1 MKLFG
6 SAKKLM
12 EKTKNGENVPISEV
26 IKVVLV
32 QRNIGQ
38 HQYQE
43 KSEVLYTFMPNKS
56 FEYLLNVEL
65 SNLVFDTVFDYI
77 TITLT
82 DQHGR
87 LLEIVGI

>member
-12 EKTKNGENVPISEV
+12 EKTKNGENVPIFEV
-26 IKVVLV
+26 VKVVLV
-32 QRNIGQ
+32 QHNIVQ

-77 TITLT
+77 TITLI

-87 LLEIVGI
+87 PSEIVGI

>member
-1 MKLFG
+1 MKLLG
-6 SAKKLM
+6 SANKLI
-12 EKTKNGENVPISEV
+12 EKTKNGENVSIFEV
-26 IKVVLV
+26 VKVVLV
-32 QRNIGQ
+32 QRNIVQ

-77 TITLT
+77 TITLSA
-82 DQHGR
+82 QHDR
-87 LLEIVGI
+87 PLEIVGI

>member
-1 MKLFG
+1 
-6 SAKKLM
+6 
-12 EKTKNGENVPISEV
+12 
-26 IKVVLV
+26 
-32 QRNIGQ
+32 
-38 HQYQE
+38 
-43 KSEVLYTFMPNKS
+43 MPNKS

-87 LLEIVGI
+87 PSEIVGI